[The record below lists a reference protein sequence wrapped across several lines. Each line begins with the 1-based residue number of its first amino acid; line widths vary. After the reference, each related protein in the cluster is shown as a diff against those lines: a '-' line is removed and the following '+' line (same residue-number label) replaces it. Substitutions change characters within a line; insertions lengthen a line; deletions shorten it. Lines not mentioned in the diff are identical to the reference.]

1 MKKAF
6 YLLPLVALMACEKE
20 IDYEIPDPG
29 KRAVLETRMLTG
41 DLLELYLS
49 ESVYSLSSEDPSSAG
64 DFDAKL
70 HTNDPNSPFDFIPI
84 LIDRGFESQW
94 VYRLDYDLQ
103 PGDSYR
109 IEVSKD
115 GLPNASAR
123 ETVPS
128 AVDIEDLQ
136 YDPSTKEFSFTLKD
150 SAATKDYYMISI
162 NVLDGDNIFYSTLDL
177 DIEFFDFQ
185 GFFGDGETDG
195 RQYGVQGFLSD
206 QNFNGRQRNIKVR
219 VEDTGNPAVFIE
231 LRLHHVS
238 ESYYRHELTKAA
250 YQSSDG
256 FFSEP
261 VQIYSNV
268 ENGYGIMATGAV
280 DVERVQF

>member
-6 YLLPLVALMACEKE
+6 YLLPLLALMACEKE

-29 KRAVLETRMLTG
+29 KRAVLETRMITG
-41 DLLELYLS
+41 ELIELYLS
-49 ESVYSLSSEDPSSAG
+49 ESVYSLSSEDPTSAG
-64 DFDAKL
+64 DFEAKL
-70 HTNDPNSPFDFIPI
+70 HTNDPNSPFNFIPI
-84 LIDRGFESQW
+84 LIDLGFESQW

-115 GLPNASAR
+115 GLPNASAL

-128 AVDIEDLQ
+128 AVEIEAIQ
-136 YDPSTKEFSFTLKD
+136 YDPSAKEFTFSMKD

-162 NVLDGDNIFYSTLDL
+162 NALDGDPLFYSTLDL
-177 DIEFFDFQ
+177 DMEFFDFQ
-185 GFFGDGETDG
+185 GFFGDTDSIG
-195 RQYGVQGFLSD
+195 RQYGIQGFLSD
-206 QNFNGRQRNIKVR
+206 ANFNGENREIKVR

-256 FFSEP
+256 FFNEP
-261 VQIYSNV
+261 IQIYTNV
-268 ENGYGIMATGAV
+268 ENGYGIMATGSA
-280 DVERVQF
+280 DIERVQF